1 MGGVDTAVPS
11 KVLLSIH
18 YLSVGS
24 RSRRGGDG
32 DIQFVLQ
39 RGQVDNSRETRGRTQ
54 SRPAGEQWA
63 IGGNSSSSF
72 NPVNC
77 SIGWTLFPP

>member
-32 DIQFVLQ
+32 DILQSRLQ
-39 RGQVDNSRETRGRTQ
+39 RGQVDNSQETYGRT
-54 SRPAGEQWA
+54 
-63 IGGNSSSSF
+63 
-72 NPVNC
+72 
-77 SIGWTLFPP
+77 